1 MDSLLDLKPPF
12 DDFDR
17 HLLEQWLGILEQDC
31 EDFGEAQEDTERMR
45 RIKDLLICDKLM
57 RVW

>member
-31 EDFGEAQEDTERMR
+31 EDFGEVQEDTERMQ
-45 RIKDLLICDKLM
+45 RIKDLLIRDKLM